1 MAKQKRSR
9 RKQRQP
15 KPARK
20 ETSSTWLY
28 LLLGGAGLLV
38 VALVLVAIANRPA
51 TPAPAPVATVASTSS
66 ENIPYPE
73 VPRIPLAE
81 AKAKVDSGEA
91 VFVDV
96 RTAAEYANSHPKGA
110 ISIPLSELAD
120 RYQELPRDKE
130 IITICA

>member
-1 MAKQKRSR
+1 MAKRKPRR
-9 RKQRQP
+9 RKQRRP
-15 KPARK
+15 KPPPPQ
-20 ETSSTWLY
+20 TSSTWLY
-28 LLLGGAGLLV
+28 LLLGGAGLVVLALALV
-38 VALVLVAIANRPA
+38 VMANRPA
-51 TPAPAPVATVASTSS
+51 TSAPAPGPTVASTFG

-91 VFVDV
+91 IFVDV
-96 RTAAEYANSHPKGA
+96 RTAREYADSHPKGA
-110 ISIPLSELAD
+110 ISIPLNELAD

>member
-1 MAKQKRSR
+1 M
-9 RKQRQP
+9 
-15 KPARK
+15 
-20 ETSSTWLY
+20 Y

-38 VALVLVAIANRPA
+38 VALVLVAIANRPS
-51 TPAPAPVATVASTSS
+51 TPATAEAPVATVPSTSS

-91 VFVDV
+91 IFVDV
-96 RTAAEYANSHPKGA
+96 RTAAEYADFHPKGA